1 LALLRRAGAWGQ
13 RVGFARR
20 AALVVGLAALLAGSA
35 TYLVISG
42 TTPGAAPEADLLRS
56 LLIVDFVLLL
66 SLAGIVATRLV
77 RLWAERRRNAAG
89 SRLHARIVGLF
100 TFVTIAPAIVI
111 AVFTVL
117 FFNQGLQSW
126 FGDRVQ
132 TAVQQSLVVADA
144 YLAEHRRTITADALA
159 MAADLNRGMGALARN
174 PQLLN
179 AIVNTQAQI
188 RALSEAIVVERG
200 GQVLARAGLSLLM
213 EFDRVP
219 DWAMDRAQT
228 GEVVVLT
235 SEADD
240 RVRALVRLEAYP
252 GAYLFVGRLIDARVL
267 DHVEKVRLATQE
279 YQRLSAARSGIEITF
294 AFVFLTVSLLLL
306 LAAISF
312 GLVIATR
319 LATPITNLIAAAERV
334 RQGDLDARVPDM
346 AGFDELGRLS
356 RAFNRMTRQIANQRS
371 ALLSASEQIDERRR
385 FTEAVLAGV
394 SAGVIG
400 IGPDGRVDLVN
411 PSGCKL
417 LGIKPDDA
425 IGQGLDLVVPEF
437 RALVEDARLTILGSH
452 AQVNLMRDGRM
463 RNLAVSATQER
474 GGGGVAG
481 FVVTFDDITDLVS
494 AQRQAAWADIARRIA
509 HEIKN
514 PLTPIQ
520 LSAERLRRKYGRE
533 ITSDPE
539 VFQRCT
545 DTIIRQ
551 VGDIGRMVDE
561 FSAFARMPAPVFADE
576 VLQELAQQG
585 VFAQQMADTGVTYRI
600 EADPDP
606 IHVRCDRRQ
615 VAQVFTNL
623 LKNAAEAIEARRE
636 LDPDAPAGLILVRLS
651 IDAGRA
657 VIEVIDNGKGLPAE
671 DRHRLA
677 EPYVT
682 TRMKGTGLGLAI
694 VKKIVEEHSGQMILD
709 DAESG
714 GAVVRFTLP
723 LSGKGAEEGM
733 IEVANDKVA

>member
-1 LALLRRAGAWGQ
+1 MSLLRRLGAWGQ

-20 AALVVGLAALLAGSA
+20 AALVVGLAALLAGTA

-42 TTPGAAPEADLLRS
+42 TAPGAAPEADLLRS

-159 MAADLNRGMGALARN
+159 MAADLNRGMTAFARN

-179 AIVNTQAQI
+179 AIVNTQAQV
-188 RALSEAIVVERG
+188 RALSEAMVVERG
-200 GQVLARAGLSLLM
+200 GLVLARAGLSLLM

-219 DWAMDRAQT
+219 DWALDRAQT

-235 SEADD
+235 SEGDD
-240 RVRALVRLEAYP
+240 RVRALVRLESYP

-306 LAAISF
+306 LAAITF

-394 SAGVIG
+394 SAGVVG
-400 IGPDGRVDLVN
+400 IGADGRVDLVN
-411 PSGCKL
+411 PSGCRL

-425 IGQGLDLVVPEF
+425 VGQMLDQVVPEF
-437 RALVEDARLTILGSH
+437 RDLVEDARLTIIGSH

-463 RNLAVSATQER
+463 RNLAVSATRER
-474 GGGGVAG
+474 GSGGDAG

-494 AQRQAAWADIARRIA
+494 AQRQSAWADIARRIA

-520 LSAERLRRKYGRE
+520 LSAERLRRKYSRE

-561 FSAFARMPAPVFADE
+561 FSSFARMPAPVFAE
-576 VLQELAQQG
+576 ETLQELAQQG
-585 VFAQQMADTGVTYRI
+585 VFAQQMADTGIAYRV
-600 EADPDP
+600 ESEPEP
-606 IHVRCDRRQ
+606 LRVRCDRRQ

-636 LDPDAPAGLILVRLS
+636 QDPEAPAGVVVVRLS
-651 IDAGRA
+651 QQSGRA
-657 VIEVIDNGKGLPAE
+657 VIEITDNGKGLPQE
-671 DRHRLA
+671 DRHRLT

-694 VKKIVEEHSGQMILD
+694 VKKIVEEHSGQMVLD
-709 DAESG
+709 DAVGG
-714 GAVVRFTLP
+714 GAIVRFTLP
-723 LSGKGAEEGM
+723 LSGASSGEGVV
-733 IEVANDKVA
+733 EAANDKVA